1 MIGSKERYAL
11 LTGASSG
18 IGYELAKLFAKDGKN
33 IVVVARSR
41 DKLEDLKKELENKHR
56 TKVNV
61 LVKDLSKPEAP
72 QELSSELEKEH
83 IEVDVLV
90 NNAGYDIYGNFSETN
105 LHEELEMLQVNITS
119 LTCLTK
125 LFLSKMLKNNSGKIL
140 NVSSLA
146 AFVPVPK
153 SSLYA
158 ASKSFVLSFSEALAT
173 ELHGTG
179 ITVTCLCPGIVQTK
193 FYERGNFPPHSKAM
207 KMRKMDA
214 AKVAQSSFSALKK
227 GKTFVAPGL
236 IYAIFAFSPRLSR
249 SVARYMFSKATG
261 E

>member
-1 MIGSKERYAL
+1 
-11 LTGASSG
+11 
-18 IGYELAKLFAKDGKN
+18 
-33 IVVVARSR
+33 
-41 DKLEDLKKELENKHR
+41 
-56 TKVNV
+56 

-72 QELSSELEKEH
+72 QELLAELEKEH
-83 IEVDVLV
+83 IDADVLV

-125 LFLSKMLKNNSGKIL
+125 LFLMKMLKSNSGKIL
-140 NVSSLA
+140 NVSSMV
-146 AFVPVPK
+146 AFIPVPK

-173 ELHGTG
+173 ELRGTG
-179 ITVTCLCPGIVQTK
+179 ITITCLCPGVVQTK
-193 FYERGNFPPHSKAM
+193 FYERGNFPPQSKAA

-214 AKVAQSSFSALKK
+214 AKVAKSGFNALKK

-236 IYAIFAFSPRLSR
+236 TNAIFGFSPRLSR
-249 SVARYMFSKATG
+249 SVARYMFSKVMG